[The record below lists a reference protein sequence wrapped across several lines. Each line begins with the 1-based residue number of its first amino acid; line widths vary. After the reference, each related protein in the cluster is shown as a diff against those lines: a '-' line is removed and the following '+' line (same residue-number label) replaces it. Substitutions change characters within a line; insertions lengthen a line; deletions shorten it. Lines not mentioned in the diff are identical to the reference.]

1 MGDKRKFNVAL
12 VTLKAKG
19 ATGEL
24 PGGEE
29 LDGDAASL
37 VPGVTTIKEAAA
49 SQAFIEQIRQV
60 RACGTCRKCAECTC
74 NEDAV
79 DAQCPKDQ
87 CPLAPTSVP
96 RTLGTPAPFVRAF
109 ACVSRAWT

>member
-1 MGDKRKFNVAL
+1 MHVSYQVGDKRKFNVAL

-49 SQAFIEQIRQV
+49 SQAFIEHIRQV
-60 RACGTCRKCAECTC
+60 RVCAHTLTRDC
-74 NEDAV
+74 V
-79 DAQCPKDQ
+79 F
-87 CPLAPTSVP
+87 TSTSNV
-96 RTLGTPAPFVRAF
+96 
-109 ACVSRAWT
+109 

>member
-60 RACGTCRKCAECTC
+60 RACAHTLTRDCVFKSTC
-74 NEDAV
+74 NV
-79 DAQCPKDQ
+79 
-87 CPLAPTSVP
+87 
-96 RTLGTPAPFVRAF
+96 
-109 ACVSRAWT
+109 